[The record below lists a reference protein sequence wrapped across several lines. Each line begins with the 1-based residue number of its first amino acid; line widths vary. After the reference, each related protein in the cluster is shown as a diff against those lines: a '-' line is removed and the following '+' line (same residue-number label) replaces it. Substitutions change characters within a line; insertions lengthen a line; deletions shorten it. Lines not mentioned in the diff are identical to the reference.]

1 MWTLEDNTNGK
12 NGGYLQICLDG
23 RRVVDAFPYA
33 RDADPQWV
41 RAQAQRV
48 VDVMNAS
55 EGWRRVSLEDGT
67 VAAQLLL
74 TDEGAILARAVDA

>member
-1 MWTLEDNTNGK
+1 
-12 NGGYLQICLDG
+12 
-23 RRVVDAFPYA
+23 VVDAFPYA

-74 TDEGAILARAVDA
+74 TDEGAILARAMDA